1 MKLLPIIL
9 IISFICYSISA
20 TRCEDKDAKDPSNAK
35 ECNERSVDTDE
46 YCCYIKG
53 ELKMGYLI
61 QKVRGCIRTKKKEI
75 DNGAIEKNLKEAKE
89 SGSDFSLDCN
99 SSYITIGFLIILF
112 LLV

>member
-9 IISFICYSISA
+9 IISFICYSISTTA
-20 TRCEDKDAKDPSNAK
+20 CEASDAKDPSNAK
-35 ECNERSVDTDE
+35 ECNERSVDANE

-53 ELKMGYLI
+53 ELKLGYLI
-61 QKVRGCIRTKKKEI
+61 QKVRGCITMKKKDI
-75 DNGAIEKNLKEAKE
+75 DNGAIEKHLKEDKE
-89 SGSDFSLDCN
+89 RGSDYSLDCN

>member
-20 TRCEDKDAKDPSNAK
+20 TACEAYDAKDPSNAK
-35 ECNERSVDTDE
+35 ECHERSVDTDH

-53 ELKMGYLI
+53 ELKSGYLI
-61 QKVRGCIRTKKKEI
+61 EKVRGCIRMKKKDI
-75 DNGAIEKNLKEAKE
+75 DDGAIEKLLKEEKE
-89 SGSDFSLDCN
+89 RGSDFSLDCN